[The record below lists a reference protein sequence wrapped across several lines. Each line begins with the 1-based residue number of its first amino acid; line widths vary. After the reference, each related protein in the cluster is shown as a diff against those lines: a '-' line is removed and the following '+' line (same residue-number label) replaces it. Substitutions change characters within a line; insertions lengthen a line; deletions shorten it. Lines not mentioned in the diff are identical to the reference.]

1 MRYKYAWSTV
11 VNAAY
16 SEWTPDTGK
25 QSIFACSGAH
35 LEDMMNQ
42 MDQLTRPNLVLMEAG
57 GNNADFYAM
66 ADSCLF
72 QSNFHEELWIEIRA

>member
-1 MRYKYAWSTV
+1 
-11 VNAAY
+11 
-16 SEWTPDTGK
+16 
-25 QSIFACSGAH
+25 
-35 LEDMMNQ
+35 MMNQ